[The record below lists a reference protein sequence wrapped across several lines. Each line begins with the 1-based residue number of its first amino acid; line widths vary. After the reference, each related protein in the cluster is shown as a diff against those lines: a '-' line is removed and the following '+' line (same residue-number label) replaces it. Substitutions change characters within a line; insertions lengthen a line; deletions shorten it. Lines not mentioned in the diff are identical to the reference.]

1 MRQLCHIAINGDKE
15 KTLYLILNFY
25 TLFAFSPLL
34 STYYL
39 NSKQF
44 MLDYIQG
51 EIMELTPASV
61 VLDVGGLGYIAHISL
76 NTYSALTGLK
86 DARLYVYEVIR
97 EDAHQLFG
105 FKEKRERDLFLLLI
119 SVSGVGANTARMLL
133 SSLAVYELEGIIAS
147 GNASALKTV
156 KGIGSK
162 TAERII
168 IDLKDKVK
176 VGEVQNIQAPVALIS
191 EVAQEAIS
199 ALVMLGFNQPASQ
212 KVVLKITKEN
222 PGLTVEQLIK
232 NALKML

>member
-1 MRQLCHIAINGDKE
+1 MV
-15 KTLYLILNFY
+15 
-25 TLFAFSPLL
+25 
-34 STYYL
+34 
-39 NSKQF
+39 
-44 MLDYIQG
+44 
-51 EIMELTPASV
+51 ELTPASV
-61 VLDVGGLGYIAHISL
+61 VIEAGGLGYVAHISL

-86 DARLYVYEVIR
+86 EAQLYVYEAIR

-119 SVSGVGANTARMLL
+119 SVSGVGANTARMVL

-147 GNASALKTV
+147 GNSSALKTV

-176 VGEVQNIQAPVALIS
+176 VGETQNLQTLAVPVS
-191 EVAQEAIS
+191 EAAQEAIS

-212 KVVLKITKEN
+212 KVVGKITKEN

-232 NALKML
+232 SALKML